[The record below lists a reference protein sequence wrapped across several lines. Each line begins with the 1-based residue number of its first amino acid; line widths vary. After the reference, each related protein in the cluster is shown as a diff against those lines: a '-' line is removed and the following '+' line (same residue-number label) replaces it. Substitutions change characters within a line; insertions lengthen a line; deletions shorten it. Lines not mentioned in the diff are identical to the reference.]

1 MKNADKQTEKSSEKK
16 KKTEKGKKKLELE
29 KERYN
34 SRKSPE
40 NQVCVKKMD

>member
-16 KKTEKGKKKLELE
+16 KNRKRKKKLELE
-29 KERYN
+29 KARYN

>member
-1 MKNADKQTEKSSEKK
+1 MQTNKQRKVVNRKD
-16 KKTEKGKKKLELE
+16 TEKGKKNLELE
-29 KERYN
+29 KARYN